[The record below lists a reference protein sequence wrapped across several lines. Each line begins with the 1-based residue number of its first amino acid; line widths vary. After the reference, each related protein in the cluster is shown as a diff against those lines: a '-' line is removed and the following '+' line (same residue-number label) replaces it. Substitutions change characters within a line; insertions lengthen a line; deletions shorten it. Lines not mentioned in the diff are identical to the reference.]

1 MMNSFFDKMD
11 EKLMPFASKVSA
23 NRYLNAIKEG
33 FFGVMPVII
42 VGSLFLL
49 FTSIPINGY
58 SELMTGLLGE
68 NWSQIFMVPYRMSY
82 GIMSIYVVVGIAR
95 SLAHFYKVDT
105 RESIVVSFIA
115 IFMLTPVLVT
125 EDGLKGLPLD
135 NFSASGLFLAIITT
149 CLAVEIFRFVVQK
162 GWTIK
167 LPDSVPQNVAKPFE
181 ALIPVAIIF
190 IIFNFVRIGFE
201 MTSFKSA
208 QNFIF
213 TMLQQPLQSIGST
226 LPATI
231 LVLLI
236 ESILWIF
243 GLHGS
248 SIVSSVMNPIWR
260 SLSAENAAAIGL
272 GKAATHIVNYQF
284 IANFVKLGGTAATL
298 GLALVIVFTA
308 KSSRYKALGKL
319 SLIPSLFN
327 INEPLIFGLPLMYN
341 PIMMIPFII
350 VMPLNGLITYLAMSS
365 GLVARTFAYA
375 SWNMFSP
382 IAALIDT
389 MDFKAVLLIIF
400 LIVVDILIY
409 LPFFKAFEKEKIAEE
424 GK

>member
-1 MMNSFFDKMD
+1 MMNSFFDKMG

-181 ALIPVAIIF
+181 ALIPVAIIC

-248 SIVSSVMNPIWR
+248 SIVSSVMNPI
-260 SLSAENAAAIGL
+260 
-272 GKAATHIVNYQF
+272 
-284 IANFVKLGGTAATL
+284 
-298 GLALVIVFTA
+298 
-308 KSSRYKALGKL
+308 
-319 SLIPSLFN
+319 
-327 INEPLIFGLPLMYN
+327 
-341 PIMMIPFII
+341 
-350 VMPLNGLITYLAMSS
+350 
-365 GLVARTFAYA
+365 
-375 SWNMFSP
+375 
-382 IAALIDT
+382 
-389 MDFKAVLLIIF
+389 
-400 LIVVDILIY
+400 
-409 LPFFKAFEKEKIAEE
+409 
-424 GK
+424 

>member
-1 MMNSFFDKMD
+1 MMNSFFDKMG

-167 LPDSVPQNVAKPFE
+167 LPDAVPQNVAKPFE

-243 GLHGS
+243 GLLRNIRTMLNFTIRDEKKQLYSKKSYYQEIDVFDTYEFGRVLVLDGFIMLTEKDEFIYHGNGNCS
-248 SIVSSVMNPIWR
+248 S
-260 SLSAENAAAIGL
+260 
-272 GKAATHIVNYQF
+272 Y
-284 IANFVKLGGTAATL
+284 GGQ
-298 GLALVIVFTA
+298 
-308 KSSRYKALGKL
+308 S
-319 SLIPSLFN
+319 
-327 INEPLIFGLPLMYN
+327 
-341 PIMMIPFII
+341 
-350 VMPLNGLITYLAMSS
+350 
-365 GLVARTFAYA
+365 
-375 SWNMFSP
+375 
-382 IAALIDT
+382 
-389 MDFKAVLLIIF
+389 
-400 LIVVDILIY
+400 
-409 LPFFKAFEKEKIAEE
+409 
-424 GK
+424 

>member
-1 MMNSFFDKMD
+1 MMNSFFDKMG
-11 EKLMPFASKVSA
+11 EKLMPFASKVST

-58 SELMTGLLGE
+58 SEFMTGLLGE

-243 GLHGS
+243 GLH
-248 SIVSSVMNPIWR
+248 
-260 SLSAENAAAIGL
+260 
-272 GKAATHIVNYQF
+272 ATHIINYQF

-327 INEPLIFGLPLMYN
+327 INEPLIFGMPIVLN
-341 PIMMIPFII
+341 PIMAIPFVIANITMAI
-350 VMPLNGLITYLAMSS
+350 VTYASTYI
-365 GLVARTFAYA
+365 GLVPVSIGVEVPWTTP
-375 SWNMFSP
+375 P
-382 IAALIDT
+382 IISGFLLCGIRGALLQI
-389 MDFKAVLLIIF
+389 VLL
-400 LIVVDILIY
+400 LISMAIY
-409 LPFFKAFEKEKIAEE
+409 YPFFKMLDKQEVKKESIEKA
-424 GK
+424 

>member
-1 MMNSFFDKMD
+1 MMNSFFDKMG
-11 EKLMPFASKVSA
+11 EKLMPFASKVST

-58 SELMTGLLGE
+58 SEFMTRLLGE

-167 LPDSVPQNVAKPFE
+167 LPD
-181 ALIPVAIIF
+181 
-190 IIFNFVRIGFE
+190 
-201 MTSFKSA
+201 
-208 QNFIF
+208 
-213 TMLQQPLQSIGST
+213 
-226 LPATI
+226 
-231 LVLLI
+231 
-236 ESILWIF
+236 
-243 GLHGS
+243 
-248 SIVSSVMNPIWR
+248 
-260 SLSAENAAAIGL
+260 
-272 GKAATHIVNYQF
+272 
-284 IANFVKLGGTAATL
+284 
-298 GLALVIVFTA
+298 
-308 KSSRYKALGKL
+308 
-319 SLIPSLFN
+319 
-327 INEPLIFGLPLMYN
+327 
-341 PIMMIPFII
+341 
-350 VMPLNGLITYLAMSS
+350 
-365 GLVARTFAYA
+365 
-375 SWNMFSP
+375 
-382 IAALIDT
+382 
-389 MDFKAVLLIIF
+389 
-400 LIVVDILIY
+400 
-409 LPFFKAFEKEKIAEE
+409 
-424 GK
+424 

>member
-1 MMNSFFDKMD
+1 MMNSFFDKMG

-190 IIFNFVRIGFE
+190 IIFNNV
-201 MTSFKSA
+201 
-208 QNFIF
+208 IF
-213 TMLQQPLQSIGST
+213 FQTCFMCHLCP
-226 LPATI
+226 
-231 LVLLI
+231 
-236 ESILWIF
+236 F
-243 GLHGS
+243 
-248 SIVSSVMNPIWR
+248 
-260 SLSAENAAAIGL
+260 
-272 GKAATHIVNYQF
+272 
-284 IANFVKLGGTAATL
+284 
-298 GLALVIVFTA
+298 
-308 KSSRYKALGKL
+308 L
-319 SLIPSLFN
+319 SLYFSL
-327 INEPLIFGLPLMYN
+327 L
-341 PIMMIPFII
+341 
-350 VMPLNGLITYLAMSS
+350 
-365 GLVARTFAYA
+365 
-375 SWNMFSP
+375 
-382 IAALIDT
+382 
-389 MDFKAVLLIIF
+389 
-400 LIVVDILIY
+400 
-409 LPFFKAFEKEKIAEE
+409 
-424 GK
+424 